1 MKKIIFASILMSFM
15 FLAGQSLIAA
25 APDTTTASNEPNLVS
40 SDKVMGLA
48 KEINLTDEQAGRIQA
63 LTDSSKRD
71 ILNLRHEIAIAVM
84 DIQDE
89 LKKETS
95 DENTLKTQAA
105 KIADNQEALMMIRI
119 NNMLEIKK
127 ILSPEQFQKLTVLL
141 ENKKSTMKKKFFEKL
156 TGNK

>member
-1 MKKIIFASILMSFM
+1 
-15 FLAGQSLIAA
+15 
-25 APDTTTASNEPNLVS
+25 
-40 SDKVMGLA
+40 
-48 KEINLTDEQAGRIQA
+48 
-63 LTDSSKRD
+63 
-71 ILNLRHEIAIAVM
+71 M

-156 TGNK
+156 TGK

>member
-1 MKKIIFASILMSFM
+1 MKKIIFSAILMSFI

-25 APDTTTASNEPNLVS
+25 TADTSTSNEPNLVS

-48 KEINLTDEQAGRIQA
+48 KEINLTDDQTKKIQS
-63 LTDSSKRD
+63 LTDGSKRD

-156 TGNK
+156 TGK